1 MKRTE
6 ELFRSRIRKDVKS
19 FYGEVVEELAA
30 KLLQKFLKENLS
42 IDLAE
47 TSFAL
52 MPRAKQEEYRR
63 FKFKSELTWSG
74 KSALR
79 DDIAE
84 MIDEEICL
92 YTSQLKPSRKPPG
105 GAKSEKA

>member
-6 ELFRSRIRKDVKS
+6 EKFRNQIRKNVKA
-19 FYGEVVEELAA
+19 FYGVVVEELAA
-30 KLLQKFLKENLS
+30 KLMQKFLKENLTVN
-42 IDLAE
+42 LAE
-47 TSFAL
+47 PNFDRL
-52 MPRAKQEEYRR
+52 PRAKQEEYRLFI
-63 FKFKSELTWSG
+63 FKAQLGWSG

-84 MIDEEICL
+84 MIDEEIRL